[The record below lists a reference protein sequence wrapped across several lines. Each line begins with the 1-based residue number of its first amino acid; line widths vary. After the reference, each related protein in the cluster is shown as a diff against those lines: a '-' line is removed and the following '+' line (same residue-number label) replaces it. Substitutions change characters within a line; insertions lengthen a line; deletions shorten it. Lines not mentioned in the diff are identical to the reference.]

1 MEKDFTGKAVLIT
14 GAARGLGAAT
24 ARIFAERGASLFLVD
39 VLAERLEQTRA
50 ELAASGA
57 PCQAMAADIS
67 DRANCHAAVAAA
79 VKAFGRLDVL
89 CNVAAALRFGRVTDV
104 PEADWAI
111 IMAVNLSAPFWFS
124 QAAIPHL
131 IATKGNIVN
140 VASQAAQIGCAYIV
154 PYSASKGGL
163 LMMTKSMAME
173 YMKAGIRINAV
184 APGTM
189 NTEIGEG
196 VHRPDDLDVELMV
209 RYSGVRPPSEAREV
223 AELIVFTASNKA
235 SAIHGACLSA
245 DGGVTAG

>member
-1 MEKDFTGKAVLIT
+1 MDKDFTGKAVLIT

-111 IMAVNLSAPFWFS
+111 IMAVNLSKDIGL
-124 QAAIPHL
+124 QLLGNTIPTGAML
-131 IATKGNIVN
+131 VVRRRSAMF
-140 VASQAAQIGCAYIV
+140 VAMV
-154 PYSASKGGL
+154 
-163 LMMTKSMAME
+163 
-173 YMKAGIRINAV
+173 V
-184 APGTM
+184 AP
-189 NTEIGEG
+189 
-196 VHRPDDLDVELMV
+196 
-209 RYSGVRPPSEAREV
+209 A
-223 AELIVFTASNKA
+223 A
-235 SAIHGACLSA
+235 
-245 DGGVTAG
+245 